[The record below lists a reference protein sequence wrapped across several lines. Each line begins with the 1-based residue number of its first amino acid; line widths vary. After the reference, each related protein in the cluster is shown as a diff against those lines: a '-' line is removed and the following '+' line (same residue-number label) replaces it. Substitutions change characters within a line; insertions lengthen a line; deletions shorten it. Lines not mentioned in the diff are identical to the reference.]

1 MRIAIA
7 ASPTVAIPSLEEFI
21 KGEDELIRVI
31 SQPDRPSGRGK
42 VLTPT
47 PVSRWALDHGI
58 ELARPER
65 AADLEPLLGDLDLVI
80 TIGYGLLI
88 PENLLSIPRH
98 GFLNLHFSLLPR
110 WRGAAPVQRAI
121 EAQDQV
127 SGVTVFQ
134 LDAGMDTG
142 PIYTVQRFALDS
154 DITSDELLEEL
165 SLVGVDALLE
175 SISLIKAGKRPTP
188 QESAGAT
195 RAYKLS
201 REEGRI
207 DWQKSAEEVS
217 AHIRAFTSNP
227 GAWTTFRDSTL
238 KISSISLSQQELLPG
253 EISVIDREIY
263 IGTSTQALKISEV
276 VPAGKAPMSA
286 RAWANGAHLQ
296 PGDHCG
302 K

>member
-80 TIGYGLLI
+80 TIGYGLFI

-175 SISLIKAGKRPTP
+175 SISLIKAGKRPMP

-227 GAWTTFRDSTL
+227 GAWTTFRGSTL

-276 VPAGKAPMSA
+276 ISAGKAPMSA